1 MNKAPDK
8 RDHLALYS
16 SNCKICKALDASER
30 KTFRKCHYTAGNRH
44 CPASEVR
51 IVIVGQAYRMAEQVL
66 RARAVRDA
74 EAESKILTAVATHDP
89 DFRERFYHALE
100 NPLESNE

>member
-1 MNKAPDK
+1 MKSPDK

-30 KTFRKCHYTAGNRH
+30 KVFRKCHFSAGNKH

-66 RARAVRDA
+66 RARATRDA
-74 EAESKILTAVATHDP
+74 EAESKILTEVATRDA

-100 NPLESNE
+100 NPLEHTE